1 MPADGGWD
9 DLRSEVATGCRILA
23 RRGLV
28 AGVLGH
34 ISARTGAD
42 GEYLIRCRG
51 PQERGLGHTR
61 PVDVRRVRHAGSFAE
76 DSAGWSVPKEAP
88 IHSVVLRS
96 RPEAGAVVHAHP
108 PYALL
113 YGLAELVGRPVFGA
127 YNIPAMRLALDGIPV
142 YDRPVLISRDE
153 LAREMLAAMADR
165 SVCILRGHGIVT
177 VGPTVRAAVVA
188 AVNLNDVCTVAVEL
202 RKMGADPPPLTE
214 ADLAELP
221 NLGSAFDD
229 DLAWQALVAELQENP
244 DKEEGR

>member
-1 MPADGGWD
+1 MRAERGGAE
-9 DLRSEVATGCRILA
+9 LRSEVATGCRVLA

-28 AGVLGH
+28 GGVLGH
-34 ISARTGAD
+34 ISARTGSD
-42 GEYLIRCRG
+42 DEYLIRCRG
-51 PQERGLGHTR
+51 PRERGVGHTR
-61 PVDVRRVRHAGSFAE
+61 PVDVRLVRHDGSFAE

-96 RPEAGAVVHAHP
+96 RPDVGAVVHAHP

-113 YGLAELVGRPVFGA
+113 YGLAELVARPVFGA

-153 LAREMLAAMADR
+153 LARDMLGAMGDKA
-165 SVCILRGHGIVT
+165 VCILRGHGIVS

-188 AVNLNDVCTVAVEL
+188 AVNLNDVCSVAVEL
-202 RKMGADPPPLTE
+202 RKMGADPPALGPQ
-214 ADLAELP
+214 DLAELP

-229 DLAWQALVAELQENP
+229 DLAWQALVADLQ
-244 DKEEGR
+244 D